1 MEQLHKSDAEIIR
14 EADKKSPGFAL
25 QYPRSTPDEIRS
37 QMSTSSTLALAAEQH
52 SVTPARLRGRWLAA
66 ARAGWII
73 TAAVCLLLVF
83 FGTPIEFASYGT
95 PCSATCDSP
104 QLTLD
109 GARDLAA
116 LGISTSMYAAYNM
129 AFELLFV
136 AIWAAVAYAIFW
148 RRAEE
153 PLAWFVSL
161 TLLTFGTAFPGFAEI
176 LWYDNHNL
184 FWMVLSV
191 PLMFTAICSIVIFFF
206 VFPDG
211 HFVPRW
217 AWLLSGFWVVWTIA
231 WLLATRLNLPELYYY
246 SYYAALAL
254 GVGAQIYRY
263 RRSTNPIQRQQTKWV
278 VFGITLAIAIFL
290 SLNVA
295 SMFSPQHIR
304 HSPVVSLVTQP
315 IYYLAMSLI
324 PLSIGMAIFRHH
336 LWDIDNIINRTLV
349 YVALTAS
356 VAGLY
361 IITVGYLATL
371 FQTSGNLLI
380 SLLSTGLVAV
390 LFQPLRDRLQRMVNR
405 LLYGERD
412 DPYAVIS
419 RLGQRL
425 EATLAP
431 DAVLPAIVETVA
443 QALKLP
449 YVAIALEQDGQN
461 VIAAEHREDE
471 TRRSGDKRRDAPA
484 LVSLSPDQ
492 LVCVSLVCQGEAV
505 GQLIL
510 APRAAGES
518 FSPADRRLLD
528 DLARQ
533 AGVAAH
539 AVRLTSDLQRS
550 RERLVSAREEERRRL
565 RRDLHD
571 GLGPQLASV
580 TLKLDAARN
589 LLDHDPA
596 AVGALLA
603 DLKSQTQAA
612 ITDIRRLVYDLRPPA
627 LDDLGLVS
635 ALREQIG
642 QYQYHQL
649 SITIDAPAN
658 LPSLPA
664 AVEVAAYRIA
674 QEAITNVV
682 RHSGAQNCIVSLGV
696 GNGLYLD
703 IRDDG
708 RGLPENRRA
717 GVGLSSMRERAT
729 ELGGNCEIGPVPS
742 GGTCVIAWLPL
753 PK

>member
-1 MEQLHKSDAEIIR
+1 
-14 EADKKSPGFAL
+14 
-25 QYPRSTPDEIRS
+25 
-37 QMSTSSTLALAAEQH
+37 MSTSSTLALPAEQH
-52 SVTPARLRGRWLAA
+52 SVTPARLRGRWLTA
-66 ARAGWII
+66 ARTSWII
-73 TAAVCLLLVF
+73 TAAVCLILVI
-83 FGTPIEFASYGT
+83 FGTPIEFAGYGT
-95 PCSATCDSP
+95 PCSITCESP
-104 QLTLD
+104 QLTLE
-109 GARDLAA
+109 GARELAA
-116 LGISTSMYAAYNM
+116 LGITTTMYAAYNM

-148 RRAEE
+148 RRSEE

-161 TLLTFGTAFPGFAEI
+161 TLLTFGTAFPGFTEI
-176 LWYDNHNL
+176 LWYTNHDV
-184 FWMVLSV
+184 FWMSLSV
-191 PLMFTAICSIVIFFF
+191 PLMFIAICSIVIFFF

-211 HFVPRW
+211 RFVPRW
-217 AWLLSGFWVVWTIA
+217 ARLLSGFWVIWTA
-231 WLLATRLNLPELYYY
+231 SWLLATHFDLPEFYYY
-246 SYYAALAL
+246 TYYAALAL
-254 GVGAQIYRY
+254 GVGTQIYRY

-290 SLNVA
+290 ALNIVNIL
-295 SMFSPQHIR
+295 SQERLRQSPL
-304 HSPVVSLVTQP
+304 VMLVTQP
-315 IYYLAMSLI
+315 TFYLSMSLI

-356 VAGLY
+356 VVGLY
-361 IITVGYLATL
+361 IISVGYLATL

-390 LFQPLRDRLQRMVNR
+390 LFQPLHARLQRTVNR

-449 YVAIALEQDGQN
+449 YVAIALERDGEMM
-461 VIAAEHREDE
+461 IAAEVGGGGWEVGAAI
-471 TRRSGDKRRDAPA
+471 SAAPQPGIPNIQ
-484 LVSLSPDQ
+484 LPLS
-492 LVCVSLVCQGEAV
+492 CQGEPV

-550 RERLVSAREEERRRL
+550 RERLVSTREEERRRL

-589 LLDHDPA
+589 LLNHDPA
-596 AVGALLA
+596 AVGALLT
-603 DLKSQTQAA
+603 DLKTQTQAA

-642 QYQYHQL
+642 QYQYNQL
-649 SITIDAPAN
+649 SIAIDAPPN

-674 QEAITNVV
+674 QEALTNVV
-682 RHSGAQNCIVSLGV
+682 RHSGAQHCIVSLGV

-729 ELGGNCEIGPVPS
+729 ELGGNCEIGPAPG
-742 GGTCVIAWLPL
+742 GGTCVMAWLPL

>member
-1 MEQLHKSDAEIIR
+1 
-14 EADKKSPGFAL
+14 
-25 QYPRSTPDEIRS
+25 
-37 QMSTSSTLALAAEQH
+37 MSTSPALALAAEQH
-52 SVTPARLRGRWLAA
+52 SATPARLRGRWLAA
-66 ARAGWII
+66 ARASWIA
-73 TAAVCLLLVF
+73 TAAICLMLVI
-83 FGTPIEFASYGT
+83 FGTPIEFAGYQT
-95 PCSATCDSP
+95 PCAASCDRP
-104 QLTLD
+104 QLTLA
-109 GARDLAA
+109 GAHELAA
-116 LGISTSMYAAYNM
+116 LGISTTMYAAYNM
-129 AFELLFV
+129 TFELLFV
-136 AIWAAVAYAIFW
+136 AVWAAVAYAIFW
-148 RRAEE
+148 RRSEE

-161 TLLTFGTAFPGFAEI
+161 TLLTFGTAFPGFTEI
-176 LWYDNHNL
+176 LWYDNHNI
-184 FWMVLSV
+184 FWMVLSL

-211 HFVPRW
+211 RFVPRW
-217 AWLLSGFWVVWTIA
+217 ARLISGFWVVWTA
-231 WLLATRLNLPELYYY
+231 SWLLATRLNLPEFYYY
-246 SYYAALAL
+246 TYYAALAI
-254 GVGAQIYRY
+254 GVGTQIYRY
-263 RRSTNPIQRQQTKWV
+263 RRSTNPVQRQQTKWV

-290 SLNVA
+290 SLNIA
-295 SMFSPQHIR
+295 AIFSPDQVLK
-304 HSPVVSLVTQP
+304 SPLVTLVTQP
-315 IYYLAMSLI
+315 TFYLAMSLI

-356 VAGLY
+356 VVGLY
-361 IITVGYLATL
+361 IISVGYLATL

-390 LFQPLRDRLQRMVNR
+390 LFQPLRDRLQRTVNR

-431 DAVLPAIVETVA
+431 EAVLPAIVETVA

-449 YVAIALEQDGQN
+449 YVAIALERDGEL
-461 VIAAEHREDE
+461 VIAAEIGVGSWELE
-471 TRRSGDKRRDAPA
+471 VGAA
-484 LVSLSPDQ
+484 VSAQ
-492 LVCVSLVCQGEAV
+492 LPTPNSQLPLIYQGEAV

-510 APRAAGES
+510 APRAVGES

-589 LLDHDPA
+589 LLNQDPA
-596 AVGALLA
+596 AVGTLLT
-603 DLKSQTQAA
+603 DLKTQTQAA
-612 ITDIRRLVYDLRPPA
+612 IADIRRLVYDLRPPA

-642 QYQYHQL
+642 QYQYNQL

-674 QEAITNVV
+674 QEALTNVV
-682 RHSGAQNCIVSLGV
+682 RHSGARNCIVSLGV

-708 RGLPENRRA
+708 RGLPEHRHA

-729 ELGGNCEIGPVPS
+729 ELGGNCEIGPAPG
-742 GGTCVIAWLPL
+742 GGTCVMAWLPL
-753 PK
+753 P